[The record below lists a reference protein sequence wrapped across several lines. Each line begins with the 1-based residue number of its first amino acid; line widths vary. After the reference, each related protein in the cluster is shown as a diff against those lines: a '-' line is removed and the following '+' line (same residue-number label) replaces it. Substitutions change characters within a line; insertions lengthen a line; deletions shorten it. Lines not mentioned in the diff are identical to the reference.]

1 MIEIKEGSVY
11 INGQLTNN
19 NELIGFYLLDLADEL
34 DKAKI
39 EIEIKINQNE
49 NNIKLDKNK
58 VEISCC

>member
-19 NELIGFYLLDLADEL
+19 NELIGFYILDLAEDLEKSKL
-34 DKAKI
+34 
-39 EIEIKINQNE
+39 EIKINQNQNE
-49 NNIKLDKNK
+49 SNIKVVNKK

>member
-19 NELIGFYLLDLADEL
+19 NELIGFFILDLAEDLEKSKL
-34 DKAKI
+34 
-39 EIEIKINQNE
+39 EIKINQNQNE
-49 NNIKLDKNK
+49 SNIKLDKNK